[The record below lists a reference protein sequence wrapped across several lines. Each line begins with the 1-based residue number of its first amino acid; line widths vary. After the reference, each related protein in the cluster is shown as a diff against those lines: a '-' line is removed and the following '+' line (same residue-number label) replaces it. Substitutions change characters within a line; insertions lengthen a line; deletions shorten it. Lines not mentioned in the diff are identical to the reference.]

1 MGSLKSVVW
10 AFGIIVSCT
19 VTPLT
24 VLAEPGS
31 RVFCESYLKDKLPI
45 TTNVASYLESLE
57 NPVQMRLA
65 LTDFYKWHGVEAAL
79 GRELSVAQ
87 KVAIVAVYDSAKG
100 QLARNGQAA
109 GEYYGEA
116 RYTKKQLQE
125 KRALLEAAAFST
137 AEINSIFRTPKSLGP
152 SSTQNDQIRFAVRK
166 LKQRYNEGLKRLEAA
181 LLDNAR
187 LRRLPRWK
195 GRGELPHIEVF
206 YRIQALFGKHRARE
220 LYEHMQAL
228 ELEVMVRTV
237 EKQQSMEQSFQEV
250 LERWETAHGFAPAIE
265 LEPRVY
271 TGKEFR
277 AMMRKGALP
286 KDPGLRDPFHLGA
299 GYDRLEFAQHGYD
312 THRVQWNIVMRD
324 MRKNPQFYESL
335 GHTPL
340 ASGLYKFMGD
350 ELLMKN
356 LDWSGSGYPGYLT
369 APALKSA
376 FPGSRTL
383 WDAMFEGDGYQH
395 DFHNPLFV
403 RKLIN
408 DERLMI
414 WPSLY
419 NVFQ

>member
-1 MGSLKSVVW
+1 MGSFMKLALALGIVLSVSTG
-10 AFGIIVSCT
+10 ALG
-19 VTPLT
+19 
-24 VLAEPGS
+24 APGG
-31 RVFCESYLKDKLPI
+31 RIHCESYLRDKLPI
-45 TTNVASYLESLE
+45 AANVAGYLEILHD
-57 NPVQMRLA
+57 PVQSRLA
-65 LTDFYKWHGVEAAL
+65 LSDSYKWNGVETAL
-79 GRELSVAQ
+79 GRALTDAEKIAM
-87 KVAIVAVYDSAKG
+87 VAVYDSAKG
-100 QLARNGQAA
+100 QLAKNRQAA

-125 KRALLEAAAFST
+125 KRQILEAARFSE
-137 AEINSIFRTPKSLGP
+137 AEIKLLLKSPELLGP
-152 SSTQNDQIRFAVRK
+152 NTTQNDQIRFAVQKLRK
-166 LKQRYNEGLKRLEAA
+166 RYSEGLEKLNVAMV
-181 LLDNAR
+181 DNAR

-195 GRGELPHIEVF
+195 GKGELPHIEIF
-206 YRIQALFGKHRARE
+206 ARIQALFGKHRARE
-220 LYEHMQAL
+220 LYEYMQAL

-237 EKQQSMEQSFQEV
+237 EKRQSMEQSFQEV

-271 TGKEFR
+271 TSKEFR
-277 AMMRKGALP
+277 AMMREGALP

-312 THRVQWNIVMRD
+312 THRVQWNVVMRD

-335 GHTPL
+335 GSTPL
-340 ASGLYKFMGD
+340 ASNLYKFMGS
-350 ELLMKN
+350 EMLMKH
-356 LDWSGSGYPGYLT
+356 LDWRNTGYPGYLT
-369 APALKSA
+369 APSIKSA

-383 WDAMFEGDGYQH
+383 WDGMFEGDGYQL

-408 DERLMI
+408 DEKFMI